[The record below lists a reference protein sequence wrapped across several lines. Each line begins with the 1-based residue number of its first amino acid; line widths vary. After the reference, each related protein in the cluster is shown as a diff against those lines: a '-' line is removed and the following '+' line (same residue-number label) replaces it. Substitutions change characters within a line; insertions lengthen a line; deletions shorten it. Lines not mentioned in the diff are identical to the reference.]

1 MIIGYGKTRD
11 VLSLYSVG
19 DGGVVEMALCVPDE
33 IVFGFLV
40 FERTN
45 VLVTH
50 VSEKIST
57 VAEFLN
63 RHDITINTTKP
74 TELTPV
80 LLRSKASHLVKKS
93 VPMVTRSLGRS
104 DSIQQ
109 HQQQSKVRSTIW
121 HRHSMSM
128 SHAPSSSVTSL
139 ANSPRSPGSP
149 ASEADTDDTPLKLK
163 PPAMDSVTEEGSQ
176 PNPGEQVAVSVVSSV
191 TGLDALN
198 NEDAFARS
206 RNTASTSPCKAA
218 EPTYELPLGMPPT
231 PKSLNGGLSD
241 IQEYDHLNRSSRYSY
256 NVLIANESA
265 MLTEIVIPHYS
276 ESERSLASDAMIS
289 PISPIAPSTYVGS
302 GSMCSKRSGA
312 FSDSGMSPTAGTAS
326 LARPTY
332 HRYSLNYSP
341 ERQSTS
347 ISSKRKSRV
356 CIASSFKKTPAPE
369 VAQLMEEVS
378 EHRRNTAELAQSSGL
393 MGDKFF
399 RCLRGYTSIQEPS
412 NSFWKRRYF
421 VIADETLFMYTN
433 ECSRTPT
440 DFWPLSSI
448 VRAPRNAEDDV
459 LMAHSLAMD
468 FGAGEHFLY
477 FDNAQMRQAFE
488 GEVLTSISATVAAA
502 AVAAATITAN

>member
-1 MIIGYGKTRD
+1 M
-11 VLSLYSVG
+11 
-19 DGGVVEMALCVPDE
+19 P
-33 IVFGFLV
+33 VFNRFREL
-40 FERTN
+40 F
-45 VLVTH
+45 
-50 VSEKIST
+50 SK
-57 VAEFLN
+57 VA
-63 RHDITINTTKP
+63 
-74 TELTPV
+74 
-80 LLRSKASHLVKKS
+80 
-93 VPMVTRSLGRS
+93 RSLGRS
-104 DSIQQ
+104 DSIRQQ
-109 HQQQSKVRSTIW
+109 QQQSKVRSTIW

-149 ASEADTDDTPLKLK
+149 ASPASEADTDDTPLKPK
-163 PPAMDSVTEEGSQ
+163 PPAMGSVTEEGSQ
-176 PNPGEQVAVSVVSSV
+176 PNPGEQVAVSSVVSSV
-191 TGLDALN
+191 TGLDALS

-206 RNTASTSPCKAA
+206 RNAASTSPCKTA

-241 IQEYDHLNRSSRYSY
+241 IQEYDNLNRSSRYSH

-289 PISPIAPSTYVGS
+289 PISPISPSTYAGS

-312 FSDSGMSPTAGTAS
+312 FSDSGISPTVGTAS
-326 LARPTY
+326 PARPTY
-332 HRYSLNYSP
+332 HRYSLNCSP
-341 ERQSTS
+341 DRQSTS

-356 CIASSFKKTPAPE
+356 CIASSFKKIPVPE

-488 GEVLTSISATVAAA
+488 GEVLTSISATAATA
-502 AVAAATITAN
+502 AAATITAN